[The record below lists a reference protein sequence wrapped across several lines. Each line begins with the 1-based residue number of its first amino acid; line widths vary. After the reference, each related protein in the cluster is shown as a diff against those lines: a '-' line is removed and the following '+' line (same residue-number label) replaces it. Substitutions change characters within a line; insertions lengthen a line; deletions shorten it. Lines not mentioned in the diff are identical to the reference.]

1 MKHLTAIL
9 AGTAVVVATAGLA
22 LSVYNYLNDKSEW
35 ELYDDC
41 SFDDDACAGPEPAE
55 EEAPAEEEKPEGG
68 CACGC
73 TPAADEAPAEEPTEE

>member
-9 AGTAVVVATAGLA
+9 AGTAVVMATAGLA
-22 LSVYNYLNDKSEW
+22 LSVYNYLSDKSEW

-41 SFDDDACAGPEPAE
+41 SFDDDTCACDEPAE
-55 EEAPAEEEKPEGG
+55 KPAEEEKPEGG

>member
-9 AGTAVVVATAGLA
+9 AGTAVVVAAAGLA

-41 SFDDDACAGPEPAE
+41 SFDDDTCAEPAQE
-55 EEAPAEEEKPEGG
+55 PAEEKPEGG

-73 TPAADEAPAEEPTEE
+73 TPAADEAPAEETEE